1 MRISPRTSPRTG
13 RRSPRARAATA
24 LVALPLGLALVLT
37 GCGSGD
43 DGKDVASAESGA
55 ARDSKEGG
63 SSGGASGGD
72 SSKEPDRKEGAM
84 KFAQCMRENGIAMED
99 PQDGRLTLKGEGV
112 PKDKMDKAQKAC
124 AEHLPQGD
132 GRGKV
137 DEKAVENMRKYAKCM
152 RENGVEDFPDPAPGG
167 GIKIGPEQGQNPNF
181 KKAEETCKNAL
192 PTPEGGKLD
201 G

>member
-1 MRISPRTSPRTG
+1 MRISPRTG

-24 LVALPLGLALVLT
+24 LIALPLGLALVLT

-63 SSGGASGGD
+63 SSGGDSG
-72 SSKEPDRKEGAM
+72 KEPDRKEGAM

-167 GIKIGPEQGQNPNF
+167 GIKIGPEQGRNPNF